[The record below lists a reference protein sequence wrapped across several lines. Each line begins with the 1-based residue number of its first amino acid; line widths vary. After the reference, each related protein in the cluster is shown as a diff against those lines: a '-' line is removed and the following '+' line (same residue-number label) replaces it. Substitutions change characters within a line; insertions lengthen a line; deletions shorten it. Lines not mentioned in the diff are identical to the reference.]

1 MKIAVY
7 PGSFDPLTNGHLDII
22 VRASKIFD
30 EVVVAVSINSSKV
43 PMFTV
48 EERCEMIKQV
58 VMPYPNVRVDCVAGL
73 IVEYVASHHN
83 AVIVKGLRALSDFE
97 MEFQMALMNR
107 NLNENVETMFL
118 MTGMEHSYLSS
129 SIVKEVN
136 KYGGDITN
144 YVPKVVRTAMIK
156 KRG

>member
-48 EERCEMIKQV
+48 EERCEMIRQV
-58 VMPYPNVRVDCVAGL
+58 VAPYANVRVDCVSGL
-73 IVEYVASHHN
+73 IVEYVASYHN

-118 MTGMEHSYLSS
+118 MTGMEHAYLSS

-136 KYGGDITN
+136 KYGGDISN
-144 YVPKVVRTAMIK
+144 YVPAVVRTAMIE